1 MGKIAIVTDT
11 SCDLPQDY
19 FAEHNIRR
27 VSMHIHFGEEELV
40 DQKTI
45 SHEQFYDRMAG
56 EMEVLP
62 RTTQP
67 QAKDFVEVYENLKEE
82 GYDTVL
88 SLHISHKMS
97 GTVQAA
103 RLASEMVTDMDIIP
117 IDTAQVG
124 PPLGVFV
131 YAVVEKMKK
140 ESDKD
145 KLVEFTQKL
154 IDEQPIFEAFSV
166 ETMDYLVKNGRV
178 GRAKGFVAGFL
189 NIKPILTVSNGEI
202 APLDKVRG
210 TKTLYKKMA
219 DLAVE
224 KMSSAESP
232 LLLLSWGGIPQEKS
246 IATVENLIKEQMD
259 REYTSLRARLAPT
272 IACHSGPETISITT
286 FDAGLI

>member
-11 SCDLPQDY
+11 SCDLPQDF

-27 VSMHIHFGEEELV
+27 VSMHIHFGEEEFV

-56 EMEVLP
+56 DIEVLP

-67 QAKDFVEVYENLKEE
+67 QAKDFVEVFENLKEE

-88 SLHISHKMS
+88 SLHISQKMS

-103 RLASEMVTDMDIIP
+103 RLASEMVTGMEIIP
-117 IDTAQVG
+117 IDTGQVG
-124 PPLGVFV
+124 PPLGLFV
-131 YAVVEKMKK
+131 YAVAEKMKTEKNK
-140 ESDKD
+140 EKIVDF
-145 KLVEFTQKL
+145 VEML
-154 IDEQPIFEAFSV
+154 IEEEPIFEAFSV

-189 NIKPILTVSNGEI
+189 NIKPILTVSKGEI

-210 TKTLYKKMA
+210 TKALYKKMA

-224 KMSSAESP
+224 RLSKAEKP
-232 LLLLSWGGIPQEKS
+232 VLLFSWGGIPQEKS
-246 IATVENLIKEQMD
+246 IEQVKNLIEEQMD
-259 REYTSLRARLAPT
+259 KEFTAIYARLAPT

-286 FDAGLI
+286 FDAGLL

>member
-11 SCDLPQDY
+11 SCDLPQDF

-27 VSMHIHFGEEELV
+27 VSMHIHFGEEELI

-45 SHEQFYDRMAG
+45 SHEEFYDRMAE

-67 QAKDFVEVYENLKEE
+67 QAKHFVEVFENLKEE

-103 RLASEMVTDMDIIP
+103 RLASEMVPDMEIIP
-117 IDTAQVG
+117 IDSGQVG
-124 PPLGVFV
+124 PPLGLFV

-140 ESDKD
+140 EKDKD
-145 KLVEFTQKL
+145 KIVQFVEQL
-154 IDEQPIFEAFSV
+154 IEEEPIFEAFSV

-189 NIKPILTVSNGEI
+189 NIKPILTVSKGEI

-210 TKTLYKKMA
+210 TKGLYKKMA

-224 KMSSAESP
+224 RMSSADKP
-232 LLLLSWGGIPQEKS
+232 VLLLAWGGIPQEKS
-246 IATVENLIKEQMD
+246 IEQVRSLIEEKMNKD
-259 REYTSLRARLAPT
+259 FVTLHARLAPT

>member
-27 VSMHIHFGEEELV
+27 VSMAIHFGEEELV

-45 SHEQFYDRMAG
+45 SHEQFYDRMGG
-56 EMEVLP
+56 ELEVLP

-131 YAVVEKMKK
+131 YAVAEKMKK

-210 TKTLYKKMA
+210 TKALYKKMA

-232 LLLLSWGGIPQEKS
+232 LLLLSWGGVPQEQS
-246 IATVENLIKEQMD
+246 IASVENLIKEQMD